1 MKPLTYKTKV
11 IIFTVV
17 IVSILT
23 FLIINNYSQSSAYY
37 MKVSELLEETPESD
51 RYLRISGALL
61 PETITWN
68 SETENLEFTIRDP
81 ETDDLLDIKFNDEE
95 PDNLKNNDLIL
106 VEGYYQDNSL
116 KAEQILF
123 QCPSQYEEQVN

>member
-1 MKPLTYKTKV
+1 MKQLTYKAKV
-11 IIFTVV
+11 IIFTLV
-17 IVSILT
+17 IVSILS

-37 MKVSELLEETPESD
+37 MKVSELLEETPDSD
-51 RYLRISGALL
+51 RYLRISGVLL

-81 ETDDLLDIKFNDEE
+81 ETDALLDIKFNDKE

-106 VEGYYQDNSL
+106 VEGYYENNNL
-116 KAEQILF
+116 RAEQILY

>member
-1 MKPLTYKTKV
+1 MKQLTYKTKV
-11 IIFTVV
+11 IIFTLV
-17 IVSILT
+17 IVSILS

-37 MKVSELLEETPESD
+37 MKVSELLEETPDSD
-51 RYLRISGALL
+51 RYLRISGVLL

-81 ETDDLLDIKFNDEE
+81 ETDDLLDIKFNDKE

-106 VEGYYQDNSL
+106 VEGYYENNNL
-116 KAEQILF
+116 RAEQILY

>member
-1 MKPLTYKTKV
+1 MKQLTYKTKV
-11 IIFTVV
+11 IIFTIV
-17 IVSILT
+17 IVSILS

-37 MKVSELLEETPESD
+37 MKVSELLEEAPDSD
-51 RYLRISGALL
+51 RYLRISGVLL

-106 VEGYYQDNSL
+106 VEGYYENNNL
-116 KAEQILF
+116 RAEQILY

>member
-1 MKPLTYKTKV
+1 MKSLTYKTKV
-11 IIFTVV
+11 IIFTMI
-17 IVSILT
+17 IVSILS

-37 MKVSELLEETPESD
+37 MKVSELLDEPPATD
-51 RYLRISGALL
+51 RYLRISGVLL
-61 PETITWN
+61 PDTITWN

-81 ETDDLLDIKFNDEE
+81 ETEDHLNIKFNEEE

-106 VEGYYQDNSL
+106 VEGYYENNHL
-116 KAEQILF
+116 KAEQILY

>member
-1 MKPLTYKTKV
+1 MKTLSYKTKV
-11 IIFTVV
+11 IIFTIV
-17 IVSILT
+17 IVSILS

-37 MKVSELLEETPESD
+37 MKVSELLEETPDSD
-51 RYLRISGALL
+51 RYLRISGVLL

-81 ETDDLLDIKFNDEE
+81 ETDDLLDIKFNEKE

-106 VEGYYQDNSL
+106 VEGYYENNNL
-116 KAEQILF
+116 RAEQILY

>member
-11 IIFTVV
+11 IIFTIV
-17 IVSILT
+17 IVSILS

-37 MKVSELLEETPESD
+37 MKVSELLEETPDSD
-51 RYLRISGALL
+51 RYLRISGVLL

-81 ETDDLLDIKFNDEE
+81 ETDDLLDIKFNEEE

-106 VEGYYQDNSL
+106 VEGYYQSNNL
-116 KAEQILF
+116 QAEQILF
-123 QCPSQYEEQVN
+123 QCPSQYEEQVD